1 MDQTL
6 LAILIGAGVS
16 IGTTVISQL
25 FIMSKEKR
33 QWERERKSRLDDQ
46 KSIEETE
53 KRELIREAYSHSIE
67 AVSALMTIQSLNSF
81 TREKS
86 ENYIGELNKWLAVL
100 TLVNSD
106 QFDNQ
111 QKENFLNDYDNVT
124 KNLNHI
130 NLNNLRETL
139 ISMSLSDKRI

>member
-130 NLNNLRETL
+130 NLNNLRVTL